1 MFRQKVKVAW
11 VENDRTI
18 MFQKRKRRLLKKV
31 RELTTLCGV
40 NAVVIFRG
48 PHDNKP
54 TVWHSGQVTEELL
67 TSDYY
72 VPKEEKKATEES
84 ERADHRTCCANA
96 VVIFRGPHDN
106 KPTMWHSGQV
116 TEQSRKLIVH
126 FEPDLDLP
134 SSSFSLHEGEDE
146 EKMMSKIGGFKNDM
160 QGI

>member
-67 TSDYY
+67 TSVQKMEEITDLE
-72 VPKEEKKATEES
+72 EEKT
-84 ERADHRTCCANA
+84 
-96 VVIFRGPHDN
+96 
-106 KPTMWHSGQV
+106 
-116 TEQSRKLIVH
+116 KL
-126 FEPDLDLP
+126 
-134 SSSFSLHEGEDE
+134 E
-146 EKMMSKIGGFKNDM
+146 EK
-160 QGI
+160 